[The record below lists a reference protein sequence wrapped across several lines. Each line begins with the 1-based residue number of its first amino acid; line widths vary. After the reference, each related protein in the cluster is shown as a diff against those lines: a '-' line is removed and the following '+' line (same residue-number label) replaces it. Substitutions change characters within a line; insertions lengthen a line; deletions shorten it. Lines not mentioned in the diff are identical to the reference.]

1 MQSFLG
7 SRLQLRAAVDLSPGD
22 EITISYMDC
31 IDTRLQR
38 RRKLQ
43 VTYHHSNAFIFSIVS
58 LINSFVGS
66 LIMDSPA
73 VALVACPWRM
83 RTRRPGVSCAARA
96 VQQLTAP

>member
-43 VTYHHSNAFIFSIVS
+43 VTYHHAMLLFSVS
-58 LINSFVGS
+58 FPL
-66 LIMDSPA
+66 
-73 VALVACPWRM
+73 
-83 RTRRPGVSCAARA
+83 
-96 VQQLTAP
+96 